1 MNTDASTATPSTPPT
16 SRIAL
21 FAPEAWPACS
31 VRTEESTALAEG
43 ANTSAMPAPAM
54 MNGTIICE

>member
-1 MNTDASTATPSTPPT
+1 VNTDASTATPSTPPI

-21 FAPEAWPACS
+21 FAPEACPACWA
-31 VRTEESTALAEG
+31 RTEESTALADG

-54 MNGTIICE
+54 MKGTII